1 MIRSE
6 RHLLPF
12 PFHYSRKRSDFPRQF
27 RIHSSIMKN
36 ISIVE
41 EIEISNVL
49 PDARCVCL
57 TSNPFLGEIYILT
70 QTGIVV
76 GLLQEDHSVRVL
88 RVPEE

>member
-1 MIRSE
+1 
-6 RHLLPF
+6 
-12 PFHYSRKRSDFPRQF
+12 
-27 RIHSSIMKN
+27 MKN

-57 TSNPFLGEIYILT
+57 ASNPFLGEIYILT

-76 GLLQEDHSVRVL
+76 GLLQEDHFVRVL

>member
-1 MIRSE
+1 
-6 RHLLPF
+6 
-12 PFHYSRKRSDFPRQF
+12 
-27 RIHSSIMKN
+27 MKN

-70 QTGIVV
+70 QTGIGV
-76 GLLQEDHSVRVL
+76 GLLQEDHFVRVL

>member
-1 MIRSE
+1 
-6 RHLLPF
+6 
-12 PFHYSRKRSDFPRQF
+12 
-27 RIHSSIMKN
+27 MKN

-76 GLLQEDHSVRVL
+76 GLLQEDHSVRVS